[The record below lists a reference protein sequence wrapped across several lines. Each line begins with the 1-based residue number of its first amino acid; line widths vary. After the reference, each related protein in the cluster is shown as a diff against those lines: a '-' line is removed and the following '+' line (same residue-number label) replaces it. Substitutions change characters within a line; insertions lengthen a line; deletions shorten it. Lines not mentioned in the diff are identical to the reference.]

1 MKFTTATFVACAAI
15 FATQQADAKFARGV
29 LTPPPGVKGPGGDG
43 MILVRGGRGW
53 RSVHPITGRTCFP
66 GPDDGPI
73 CLCGKGE
80 ICTQERYIGC
90 ATGKCESVQQ
100 RRLRRPPHYHMK
112 HEEEYREVAS
122 KCDTQYKKNSINWAE
137 CINAGFR
144 EISGYP
150 AEDDEEFAG
159 SNELGCYLFPQAQVC
174 RQRRLQRS
182 NNNDDDDEEFAG
194 SNELGCYLFPQAQV
208 CR

>member
-1 MKFTTATFVACAAI
+1 
-15 FATQQADAKFARGV
+15 
-29 LTPPPGVKGPGGDG
+29 
-43 MILVRGGRGW
+43 
-53 RSVHPITGRTCFP
+53 
-66 GPDDGPI
+66 
-73 CLCGKGE
+73 
-80 ICTQERYIGC
+80 
-90 ATGKCESVQQ
+90 
-100 RRLRRPPHYHMK
+100 MK

>member
-1 MKFTTATFVACAAI
+1 
-15 FATQQADAKFARGV
+15 
-29 LTPPPGVKGPGGDG
+29 
-43 MILVRGGRGW
+43 
-53 RSVHPITGRTCFP
+53 
-66 GPDDGPI
+66 
-73 CLCGKGE
+73 
-80 ICTQERYIGC
+80 
-90 ATGKCESVQQ
+90 
-100 RRLRRPPHYHMK
+100 MK

-194 SNELGCYLFPQAQV
+194 SNELGCHFFPQAPVCQRRLQRSNNNDDDDEEFAGSNELGCYLFPQAQV